1 MLASPRRRSTKDIIE
16 SSKLTVVFAVDRS
29 ISLEG
34 RILTLHRNVIVIE
47 DADLATVDTDEGS
60 NAIAGTIR

>member
-1 MLASPRRRSTKDIIE
+1 M
-16 SSKLTVVFAVDRS
+16 
-29 ISLEG
+29 
-34 RILTLHRNVIVIE
+34 TLHRNVIVIE